1 MPWKV
6 PLVISKRR
14 AASRCNSAISSTL
27 IRHRSY
33 RNFGADCQHLLWPGR
48 WKLSSVRGTLSLT
61 DRERDIVRL
70 LFEGYTN
77 REMGE
82 KLGVSWLTVRNHISR
97 LLVKGEAKTRTDLL
111 ARLVALRRLRHRQL
125 IP

>member
-1 MPWKV
+1 M
-6 PLVISKRR
+6 
-14 AASRCNSAISSTL
+14 
-27 IRHRSY
+27 
-33 RNFGADCQHLLWPGR
+33 
-48 WKLSSVRGTLSLT
+48 SSVRGTLSLT

-70 LFEGYTN
+70 LFEGYTK

-82 KLGVSWLTVRNHISR
+82 KLGVSWLTVRNPIRR
-97 LLVKGEAKTRTDLL
+97 LLAKFEAKNRTDLL

>member
-1 MPWKV
+1 MAWKV

-14 AASRCNSAISSTL
+14 AASRCNSAKSSTL

-33 RNFGADCQHLLWPGR
+33 RNFGADRQHLLWPVR

-97 LLVKGEAKTRTDLL
+97 LLVKFEAKTRTDLL

>member
-1 MPWKV
+1 M
-6 PLVISKRR
+6 
-14 AASRCNSAISSTL
+14 
-27 IRHRSY
+27 
-33 RNFGADCQHLLWPGR
+33 G
-48 WKLSSVRGTLSLT
+48 SVRGTQSLT

-97 LLVKGEAKTRTDLL
+97 LLVKFEAKNRTDLL
-111 ARLVALRRLRHRQL
+111 ARLVALRPLPRPQCPVNKPNGPLGY
-125 IP
+125 PGVP

>member
-1 MPWKV
+1 MAWKV

-14 AASRCNSAISSTL
+14 AASRCNSAKSSTL

-33 RNFGADCQHLLWPGR
+33 RNFGADRQHLLWPGR

-97 LLVKGEAKTRTDLL
+97 LLVKFEAKHRTDLL

>member
-1 MPWKV
+1 M
-6 PLVISKRR
+6 
-14 AASRCNSAISSTL
+14 
-27 IRHRSY
+27 
-33 RNFGADCQHLLWPGR
+33 
-48 WKLSSVRGTLSLT
+48 SSVLGIQPLT

-97 LLVKGEAKTRTDLL
+97 LLAKFEAKNRTDLL
-111 ARLVALRRLRHRQL
+111 ASWWTPALTASPPTSCL
-125 IP
+125 